1 MFKNLSKFNIR
12 KAMAWVDMPELGP
25 KARILVKPATEANPN
40 YYNAMLALSGKRV
53 RAMVKT
59 DKITAEDAAL
69 NRDDD
74 VTLYPKHVIAD
85 WQGIQADAPAGSEG
99 VDDKGNVIFNR
110 RAAEQLCDALNKQ
123 APHLLDR
130 LRNTASTPERFY
142 ADDEIAP
149 PDADELAGNSEGAF
163 DSN

>member
-25 KARILVKPATEANPN
+25 KARILIKPATEANPN

-74 VTLYPKHVIAD
+74 VISHPTVRTECNC
-85 WQGIQADAPAGSEG
+85 GITMCGSSILSPIQ
-99 VDDKGNVIFNR
+99 K
-110 RAAEQLCDALNKQ
+110 LN
-123 APHLLDR
+123 
-130 LRNTASTPERFY
+130 
-142 ADDEIAP
+142 
-149 PDADELAGNSEGAF
+149 
-163 DSN
+163 